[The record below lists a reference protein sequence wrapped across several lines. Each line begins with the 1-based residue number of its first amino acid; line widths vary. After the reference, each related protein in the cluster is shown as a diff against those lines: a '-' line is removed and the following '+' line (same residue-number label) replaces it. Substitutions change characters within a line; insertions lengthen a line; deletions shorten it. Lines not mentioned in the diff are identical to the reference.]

1 MFSNPGALP
10 GFIIL
15 QRSMQ
20 DSQGSGFKGCM
31 KQNRLHISGWVLGL
45 ILALSG
51 CSKEMS
57 PDVVNPS
64 YKDSESS
71 STTLAIGTFRIRE
84 GEPTVWVDAST
95 LAYVTNPER
104 VSDLADGTRIF
115 LEYASTEKDYPDFCT
130 EAVYV
135 LWASTLEVGTVS
147 SAKSALEGDPM
158 NIVLDWI
165 TTLEDGFLTIHY
177 NVYASGSVQHTFM
190 LSRGEKDGEFVLLHD
205 AHGDTGSELTDGIIC
220 FPVASLLPDTEG
232 ETVTLSLD
240 YLNLENTRTRLTVD
254 YRSPE

>member
-1 MFSNPGALP
+1 
-10 GFIIL
+10 
-15 QRSMQ
+15 
-20 DSQGSGFKGCM
+20 M
-31 KQNRLHISGWVLGL
+31 KQNRLHISSWVLGL
-45 ILALSG
+45 VLALAG

-57 PDVVNPS
+57 PDLDNPRFE
-64 YKDSESS
+64 DSESS

-95 LAYVTNPER
+95 LAYVTNPDR

-115 LEYASTEKDYPDFCT
+115 LEYVSKKEDYPDFCT

-147 SAKSALEGDPM
+147 STQSALGGDPVD
-158 NIVLDWI
+158 IVLDWI

-177 NVYASGSVQHTFM
+177 NVHASGNVQHSFT
-190 LSRGEKDGEFVLLHD
+190 LARGENAGEFVLLHD
-205 AHGDTGSELTDGIIC
+205 AHEDTGSELTDGIIC
-220 FPVASLLPDTEG
+220 FPVATLLPETAG

-240 YLNLENTRTRLTVD
+240 YINLNHTRTRLTVD